1 MAIDWHTWI
10 PDGTQL
16 KYRKRDSEN
25 WTIGTVIDSRIYK
38 RKGETLHVI
47 ALYNQSSITFSI
59 DNSNNNGNQGT
70 HVICF
75 D

>member
-16 KYRKRDSEN
+16 KYRKKGYAN
-25 WTIGTVIDSRIYK
+25 WIIGTVIDSRIYQ
-38 RKGETLHVI
+38 RNDETLHLI
-47 ALYNQSSITFSI
+47 ALNDQTSITFSI
-59 DNSNNNGNQGT
+59 DNSNNNGHQGT
-70 HVICF
+70 HLICF